1 MKLHNRYLALG
12 AIACGLFSGLAAHA
26 DDFNKETKIT
36 FSAPVQIPGIVLAA
50 GTYTL
55 KLANPETNPS
65 LVGISNANDTKV
77 YAMVET
83 VPAERAKPT
92 GQTEV
97 TLAQTGTSNAP
108 VLTQWFYPGQTTGF
122 QFLYPSGEESK
133 LKQAKDQTVIASPMF
148 AEMNAGE

>member
-1 MKLHNRYLALG
+1 MKLHNRYIALG

-26 DDFNKETKIT
+26 DDFNNETKIT

-50 GTYTL
+50 GTYTF
-55 KLANPETNPS
+55 KLVDPDNNRSFVE
-65 LVGISNANDTKV
+65 ISNANDTKV
-77 YAMVET
+77 YAMMET
-83 VPAERAKPT
+83 GSAEREKPT

-97 TLAQTGTSNAP
+97 TLARTGTGNVP

-122 QFLYPSGEESK
+122 QFLYPSAEESK
-133 LKQAKDQTVIASPMF
+133 LKQAKDQTVIASPMS